1 LFNTGLT
8 IWEKRDYNT
17 KRYIFLCAFFFI
29 VPTRMKRCTKCNEQK
44 ELSEFH
50 KTKRAKD
57 GYRSWCKLCVCDD
70 AKAKRLADPTRF
82 RGYSKKCND
91 KNREKRRQYG
101 RQWYEQNR
109 ERKLAKVK
117 QQRREDP
124 RHFRLLSA
132 KCYLRNIEKRK
143 AYAKRYRQ
151 NNLERFRQ
159 WGKAYRQRH
168 LRIDAPWRKDR
179 DGGTYTLTEW
189 QRRNEQQVSQR
200 SATELLS
207 EIEKYLNQ
215 EQIAF
220 LDALTDA
227 NFDLHAC
234 AAMLNKNSADCVAM
248 LLTIR
253 EIASQVKDGIG

>member
-1 LFNTGLT
+1 
-8 IWEKRDYNT
+8 
-17 KRYIFLCAFFFI
+17 
-29 VPTRMKRCTKCNEQK
+29 MKRCTKCGEQK

-151 NNLERFRQ
+151 ANREKLSAYEKAWRARQ
-159 WGKAYRQRH
+159 
-168 LRIDAPWRKDR
+168 LPIEFNTKDG
-179 DGGTYTLTEW
+179 DSNPFVMAEW
-189 QRRNEQQVSQR
+189 QRRQEAIAQQEMARERVNELMQELTQPQR
-200 SATELLS
+200 E
-207 EIEKYLNQ
+207 
-215 EQIAF
+215 F
-220 LDALTDA
+220 LETLMEFDGDIKFMAKQTGM
-227 NFDLHAC
+227 DLHYC
-234 AAMLNKNSADCVAM
+234 Q
-248 LLTIR
+248 LTMTAIR
-253 EIASQVKDGIG
+253 TILKMHNHC